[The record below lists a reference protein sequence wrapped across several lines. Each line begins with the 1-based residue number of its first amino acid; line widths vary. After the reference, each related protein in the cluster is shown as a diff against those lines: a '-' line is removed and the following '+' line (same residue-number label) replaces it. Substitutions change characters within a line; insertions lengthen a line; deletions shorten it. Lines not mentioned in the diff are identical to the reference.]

1 MAKNP
6 FPSAEMVERATGR
19 RARER
24 LSTNENEFGPAPQTV
39 AAIARAAA
47 QAHRYPD
54 CDHYNLRMRLAE
66 RLAAPPE
73 AIRVGSGIDGL
84 LGEISRTFLG
94 PGRVAVAGEATYPTF
109 TYFAW
114 ASGAQVRLAPLRA
127 EAKDVTAVLADLSA
141 HGLTGDGDGDGDG
154 PADVVYLAEP
164 DNPTGAAL
172 GRAAVLDLADSL
184 PETTLLVVDGA
195 YTEYLGPRDALGAG
209 DVLGRRMLW
218 LRTFSKA
225 HGLAGMRVGYALGH
239 PDLLDRLAAGA
250 EHYVVGR
257 LAEAAALAALDSAD
271 YTDEVVARTAE
282 GRRHYAAELTAMG
295 LDVLP
300 SATNFVTVRCGEQE
314 VAASLADGL
323 AEAGILVRHLAA
335 PGLTDCLRITIG
347 PAPQRAAVLARVA
360 SLLDSS
366 TFSLRRLP

>member
-1 MAKNP
+1 MASNP
-6 FPSAEMVERATGR
+6 FPSTEMVERTTGR

-24 LSTNENEFGPAPQTV
+24 LSTNENEFGPTPQV
-39 AAIARAAA
+39 IAAIARAAA
-47 QAHRYPD
+47 EAHRYPD

-73 AIRVGSGIDGL
+73 AIRIGSGIDGL
-84 LGEISRTFLG
+84 LCEISRTFLG

-114 ASGAQVRLAPLRA
+114 ASSAEVRLAPLRA
-127 EAKDVTAVLADLSA
+127 GAKAVTAALADLSA
-141 HGLTGDGDGDGDG
+141 RGLAGDGDA

-172 GRAAVLDLADSL
+172 GRAAVLDLAGSL
-184 PETTLLVVDGA
+184 PDATLLVVDGA
-195 YTEYLGPRDALGAG
+195 YTEYLGPRDALASS

-239 PDLLDRLAAGA
+239 PDLLDRLAVGA

-257 LAEAAALAALDSAD
+257 LAEAAAHAALDDAG
-271 YTDEVVARTAE
+271 YTDEVAAWTAE
-282 GRRHYAAELTAMG
+282 GRQHYTAEFTAMG

-300 SATNFVTVRCGEQE
+300 SATNFVTVRCGGPE

-323 AEAGILVRHLAA
+323 AQAGILVRHLAA

-347 PAPQRAAVLARVA
+347 PARQRATVLACVA